1 MGQVKYLVM
10 SETLLKF
17 TVPALTIAI
26 HDFLQNE
33 EGEDED
39 DEDHSDGLSSSSE
52 DSSESDSD

>member
-1 MGQVKYLVM
+1 ML
-10 SETLLKF
+10 ETLLKF

-26 HDFLQNE
+26 HHFLQNE
-33 EGEDED
+33 EGE